1 MQGLYGSVFQH
12 NLYGDVLSERN
23 RGACFSSWPPVAMA
37 CCGNATASNITLDL
51 LRSPPAAVT
60 GLWCFTPY
68 QRPSL
73 SNPTSCW
80 SLLAVS
86 FPEETSRS
94 HKMCVWTPGIQN
106 PVLICVMA
114 LSFAYICQS
123 LCIGQNCQNIKHA
136 TEREDG
142 MQYTTEAQMGIG
154 EGPPAHEY
162 HLCSVRPILTGW
174 KLKTAIG

>member
-1 MQGLYGSVFQH
+1 
-12 NLYGDVLSERN
+12 
-23 RGACFSSWPPVAMA
+23 
-37 CCGNATASNITLDL
+37 
-51 LRSPPAAVT
+51 
-60 GLWCFTPY
+60 
-68 QRPSL
+68 
-73 SNPTSCW
+73 
-80 SLLAVS
+80 
-86 FPEETSRS
+86 
-94 HKMCVWTPGIQN
+94 
-106 PVLICVMA
+106 MA

-162 HLCSVRPILTGW
+162 HLCSVRPILTGR